1 MQEAYTPSAVS
12 RHPAAATGAARAG
25 QPFFSPIRMTPSR
38 LPAPDVV
45 LFDVDGTLVDSY
57 RLYLESYRRAVEP
70 VIGRRPTIEEIAARA
85 ASAERHFL
93 LEWIGEERVA
103 ECHDALCRHYA
114 ELHGVFGDGPYEG
127 VREMLAGLG
136 SAGLLLGIVTGK
148 GRRLWEVTEPILPA
162 DLFSV
167 VLTEDDVQRPKPD
180 PEGLITASRIL
191 AVPPERIAYVGDSV
205 ADLEAGRAAGMR
217 VGAALWP
224 KTESADR
231 AGFLAAAARLA
242 PDWLFERP
250 ADVTRM
256 FAGWC

>member
-1 MQEAYTPSAVS
+1 
-12 RHPAAATGAARAG
+12 
-25 QPFFSPIRMTPSR
+25 MTTSR

-45 LFDVDGTLVDSY
+45 LFDLDGTLVDSY

-70 VIGRRPTIEEIAARA
+70 VIGRRPPIEEIAARA

-93 LEWIGEERVA
+93 LEWIGEERVE
-103 ECHDALCRHYA
+103 ECHEALCRHYT
-114 ELHGVFGDGPYEG
+114 ELHGALGEGPYDG

-148 GRRLWEVTEPILPA
+148 GRRLWEVTEPTLPS
-162 DLFSV
+162 DLFTV
-167 VLTEDDVQRPKPD
+167 VVTEDDVERPKPD
-180 PEGLITASRIL
+180 PEGLVAAARAI

-205 ADLEAGRAAGMR
+205 ADLKAGRAAGMR
-217 VGAALWP
+217 VGAALWA
-224 KTESADR
+224 KTETADR
-231 AGFLAAAARLA
+231 EGFLAAASRLA

-250 ADVTRM
+250 ADVTRT

>member
-1 MQEAYTPSAVS
+1 
-12 RHPAAATGAARAG
+12 
-25 QPFFSPIRMTPSR
+25 MTTSR

-45 LFDVDGTLVDSY
+45 LFDLDGTLVDSY

-70 VIGRRPTIEEIAARA
+70 AIGRAPSVEEIAARA
-85 ASAERHFL
+85 PSAERRFL
-93 LEWIGEERVA
+93 LDWIGEERVD

-114 ELHGVFGDGPYEG
+114 ELHGALGEGPYEG

-148 GRRLWEVTEPILPA
+148 GRRLWEVTEPTLPVDVFA
-162 DLFSV
+162 V
-167 VLTEDDVQRPKPD
+167 VVTEDDVQQPKPD
-180 PEGLITASRIL
+180 PQGLIAAARAL
-191 AVPPERIAYVGDSV
+191 AVPPERIAYVGDSL
-205 ADLEAGRAAGMR
+205 ADLKAGRAAGMR

-224 KTESADR
+224 KTEPADR
-231 AGFLAAAARLA
+231 EGFLAAAARLA

-250 ADVTRM
+250 ADVTRT